1 MSEILEKYTEFG
13 KIKDIYNSVHDKQG
27 LFEFLNNVVMNDDIM
42 DENNNNGYGIM
53 LKDLSDIY
61 VLVSKKDFPFDKIPH
76 KNIKLKLENS
86 KKNYVLGYIW
96 LCPWIVENP
105 DCIPYHFINYID
117 TRISGLNIAKYMIN
131 IYEFHDEKKG
141 QVNLLP
147 FEIALSSKNYWKK
160 YFTDEYKVNNKTEL
174 KNMINNFKL
183 KDDNIRWNELMT
195 VY

>member
-1 MSEILEKYTEFG
+1 MSEILENYTEFG
-13 KIKDIYNSVHDKQG
+13 KIKDIYDSVHDKQG
-27 LFEFLNNVVMNDDIM
+27 LYEFLNNVVINDDIM
-42 DENNNNGYGIM
+42 DENNTNGYGIM

-61 VLVSKKDFPFDKIPH
+61 VLISNKDFPFNKIPH
-76 KNIKLKLENS
+76 KNIKLKLKNG

-96 LCPWIVENP
+96 LCPWTIKNP
-105 DCIPYHFINYID
+105 DCIPYHFISYID
-117 TRISGLNIAKYMIN
+117 SRISGLNIAKYMIN
-131 IYEFHDEKKG
+131 AYEFQDKEKG

-174 KNMINNFKL
+174 KNMVNNFKL
-183 KDDNIRWNELMT
+183 KDDNIRWNKLMS

>member
-1 MSEILEKYTEFG
+1 MSEILENYTEFG
-13 KIKDIYNSVHDKQG
+13 KIKDIYDSVHDKQG

-42 DENNNNGYGIM
+42 DENNTNGYGIM

-61 VLVSKKDFPFDKIPH
+61 VLVSNKDFPFDKISH
-76 KNIKLKLENS
+76 KNIKLKLKNG

-96 LCPWIVENP
+96 LCPWIIKNP
-105 DCIPYHFINYID
+105 DCIPYHFISYID
-117 TRISGLNIAKYMIN
+117 SRISGLNIAKYMIN
-131 IYEFHDEKKG
+131 AYEFQDEEKG

-147 FEIALSSKNYWKK
+147 FEIGLSSKNYWKK

-183 KDDNIRWNELMT
+183 KDDNIRWNELMS

>member
-1 MSEILEKYTEFG
+1 MSEILENYTEFG
-13 KIKDIYNSVHDKQG
+13 KIKDIYDSVHDKQG

-42 DENNNNGYGIM
+42 DENNTNGYGIM

-61 VLVSKKDFPFDKIPH
+61 VLVSNKDFPFDKISH
-76 KNIKLKLENS
+76 KNIKLKLKNG

-96 LCPWIVENP
+96 LCPWIIKNP
-105 DCIPYHFINYID
+105 DCIPYHFISYID
-117 TRISGLNIAKYMIN
+117 SRISGLNIAKYMIN
-131 IYEFHDEKKG
+131 AYEFQDEEKG

-174 KNMINNFKL
+174 KNMVNNFKL
-183 KDDNIRWNELMT
+183 KDDNIRWNKLMS

>member
-1 MSEILEKYTEFG
+1 MSEILENYTEFG
-13 KIKDIYNSVHDKQG
+13 KIKDIYDSVHDKQG

-42 DENNNNGYGIM
+42 DENNTNGYGIM

-61 VLVSKKDFPFDKIPH
+61 VLVSNKDFPFDKISH
-76 KNIKLKLENS
+76 KNIKLKLKNG

-96 LCPWIVENP
+96 LCPWIIKNP
-105 DCIPYHFINYID
+105 DCIPYHFISYID
-117 TRISGLNIAKYMIN
+117 SRISGLNIAKYMIN
-131 IYEFHDEKKG
+131 AYEFQDKEKG

-174 KNMINNFKL
+174 KNMVNNFKL
-183 KDDNIRWNELMT
+183 KDDNIRWNKLMS

>member
-1 MSEILEKYTEFG
+1 MSEILENYTEFG
-13 KIKDIYNSVHDKQG
+13 KIKDIYDSVHDKQG

-61 VLVSKKDFPFDKIPH
+61 VLVSKKDFPFDKIPY
-76 KNIKLKLENS
+76 KNIKLKLKNG

-96 LCPWIVENP
+96 LCPWIVEKP

-160 YFTDEYKVNNKTEL
+160 YFTDEKIVKME
-174 KNMINNFKL
+174 KGQWMQI
-183 KDDNIRWNELMT
+183 
-195 VY
+195 